1 MSVPLLSMYMLLVL
15 ARPYDSEDMKR
26 KKIKKSGMD
35 KKKYYGER
43 EGERERKNEGKDR
56 REIEKEIRETRRDR
70 EERVRAREEKEME
83 KTCVAC
89 DSFSLI

>member
-1 MSVPLLSMYMLLVL
+1 MSVPLLSMYMLVVL
-15 ARPYDSEDMKR
+15 TRPYDSEDMKR

-43 EGERERKNEGKDR
+43 ERGRERKNEGKDR
-56 REIEKEIRETRRDR
+56 REIEKETRETRRDR

>member
-43 EGERERKNEGKDR
+43 ERERKNEGKDR

>member
-1 MSVPLLSMYMLLVL
+1 MSVPLLSMYMLVVL

-35 KKKYYGER
+35 KKKYG
-43 EGERERKNEGKDR
+43 RERKNEGKDR
-56 REIEKEIRETRRDR
+56 REIEKETRETRRDR
-70 EERVRAREEKEME
+70 EEKVRAREEKEMG